1 MRLET
6 NISKAIDA
14 IADVNARYDSNVKW
28 LLSDKQILARILKYT
43 MQEFANEPIEYII
56 TCISDVE
63 VENIYVEPGLTNVGR
78 VRGEAME
85 DAIPN
90 EGKIVYDIRFSVIHK
105 RAKIKILIN
114 VEAQKSTDPAKLGYH
129 LENRV
134 IYYLARMVSAQK
146 ETEFFHSD
154 YDNIKR
160 VRSIWICMDAGR
172 DEEAIEEISLYRK
185 WIDCGDNNFADMDLI
200 KGIIIKLRQ
209 REGVKKSKNNLISML
224 EDLLA
229 QTEAEE
235 KKENLKRYGIIMTEE
250 IERRLCD
257 MCNLSEAIAEEAMEK
272 GIEKGVERE
281 CLSSIRKMLKKGYS
295 GDEIKDVLEVS
306 DSQLQA
312 AMKLN

>member
-6 NISKAIDA
+6 NIAKAIDA

-28 LLSDKQILARILKYT
+28 LLSDKQILARILKYA
-43 MQEFANEPIEYII
+43 MQEF
-56 TCISDVE
+56 
-63 VENIYVEPGLTNVGR
+63 
-78 VRGEAME
+78 M
-85 DAIPN
+85 N

-105 RAKIKILIN
+105 KEKIKILVN
-114 VEAQKSTDPAKLGYH
+114 VEAQKSTDSAKLGYH

-134 IYYLARMVSAQK
+134 IYYLARMVSTQK

-160 VRSIWICMDAGR
+160 VRSIWICMDAGA
-172 DEEAIEEISLYRK
+172 DEEAIEEISLYRRQL
-185 WIDCGDNNFADMDLI
+185 DCKDGILAEVDLI

-209 REGVKKSKNNLISML
+209 REGVKKSKNTLISML

-250 IERRLCD
+250 IERRLGD

-272 GIEKGVERE
+272 GIEKE

>member
-114 VEAQKSTDPAKLGYH
+114 VEAQKSTDPARLGYH

-200 KGIIIKLRQ
+200 KGVIIKLRQ

-272 GIEKGVERE
+272 GIEKGW
-281 CLSSIRKMLKKGYS
+281 S
-295 GDEIKDVLEVS
+295 
-306 DSQLQA
+306 
-312 AMKLN
+312 